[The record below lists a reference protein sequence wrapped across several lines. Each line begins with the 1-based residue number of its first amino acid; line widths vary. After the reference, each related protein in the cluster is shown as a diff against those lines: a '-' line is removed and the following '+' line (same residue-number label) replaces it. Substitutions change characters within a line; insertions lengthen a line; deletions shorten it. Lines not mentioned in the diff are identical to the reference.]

1 MVVEMAMNVMKGT
14 VMNKMHGVPFATV
27 CMVWALVFVGNA
39 GVLAAD
45 PPQAGLTLQ
54 AVQVNT
60 PQVLHLTV
68 GESKI
73 VESGS
78 PFKRA
83 SVANPDIA
91 DQIVL
96 STKQLY
102 LAGIDVGTTTL
113 TLWGNDGKVSNVF
126 NVQVSPDI
134 SRLKE
139 QIHILLPE
147 EAGIQVMNSHDHI
160 TLTGTV
166 SSMGVLN
173 KVLALAEPY
182 APQKIVN
189 MLEMGGVK
197 QVMMEVKIAEMQRG
211 LLKKLGV
218 NFNRRQEGHR
228 DFTVGTL
235 NGISSPNLDQYT
247 RVPQGFGG
255 GLLPRQGGSTTE
267 LFDILPALSNTM
279 LLGFG
284 VGKDLWTVYLDMLK
298 EHGLSRLMAEPTLI
312 AESGQAAEFL
322 VGGEFPIPIPQ
333 QFSQVTIRFKEFG
346 VGLKFTPTVLSEGR
360 ISIIVNP
367 EVSELDFANGITL
380 SGFQIPSLTTRR
392 VKTVVELGDGQSFAI
407 AGLLQENIRE
417 TVAKYPLLGDIPVLG
432 ALFRSTSFQKDET
445 ELVVIVTPHLVKPLD
460 MVKQTLPT
468 DYYLEPNDFELMLM
482 GYLEGKSS
490 EPNEGRKAEA
500 YIQEKPRM
508 AVRMPYNKGG
518 IEGSFGH
525 LAP

>member
-1 MVVEMAMNVMKGT
+1 MVVGMAMNVMKGT

-27 CMVWALVFVGNA
+27 CMVWALVFGGNA

-126 NVQVSPDI
+126 NVQVAPDI

-166 SSMGVLN
+166 SSMGALN
-173 KVLALAEPY
+173 KALALAEPY

-189 MLEMGGVK
+189 MLQMGGVQ

-235 NGISSPNLDQYT
+235 NGISAPNLDQYT
-247 RVPQGFGG
+247 RIPQGVRLPGG
-255 GLLPRQGGSTTE
+255 PGQGGTTTE
-267 LFDILPALSNTM
+267 LFDILPALSNTA

-284 VGKDLWTVYLDMLK
+284 IGKDLWTVYLDMLK

-360 ISIIVNP
+360 ISVIVNP

-407 AGLLQENIRE
+407 AGIAAGKYSRDRGEISRIGRYSNPWRVVPEYLFPERRDRVGRDCYATFGETFGYGEANLANRLLS
-417 TVAKYPLLGDIPVLG
+417 G
-432 ALFRSTSFQKDET
+432 T
-445 ELVVIVTPHLVKPLD
+445 E
-460 MVKQTLPT
+460 
-468 DYYLEPNDFELMLM
+468 
-482 GYLEGKSS
+482 
-490 EPNEGRKAEA
+490 
-500 YIQEKPRM
+500 
-508 AVRMPYNKGG
+508 
-518 IEGSFGH
+518 
-525 LAP
+525 

>member
-1 MVVEMAMNVMKGT
+1 M
-14 VMNKMHGVPFATV
+14 
-27 CMVWALVFVGNA
+27 
-39 GVLAAD
+39 
-45 PPQAGLTLQ
+45 LQ
-54 AVQVNT
+54 
-60 PQVLHLTV
+60 
-68 GESKI
+68 
-73 VESGS
+73 
-78 PFKRA
+78 
-83 SVANPDIA
+83 
-91 DQIVL
+91 
-96 STKQLY
+96 
-102 LAGIDVGTTTL
+102 
-113 TLWGNDGKVSNVF
+113 
-126 NVQVSPDI
+126 
-134 SRLKE
+134 
-139 QIHILLPE
+139 
-147 EAGIQVMNSHDHI
+147 
-160 TLTGTV
+160 
-166 SSMGVLN
+166 
-173 KVLALAEPY
+173 
-182 APQKIVN
+182 
-189 MLEMGGVK
+189 MGGVQ

-218 NFNRRQEGHR
+218 NFSRRQEGHR

-235 NGISSPNLDQYT
+235 NGISAPNLDQYT
-247 RVPQGFGG
+247 RVPQGGLLGG
-255 GLLPRQGGSTTE
+255 GQGGTTTE
-267 LFDILPALSNTM
+267 LFDILPALGNTA

-284 VGKDLWTVYLDMLK
+284 IGNDLWTVYLDMLK

-346 VGLKFTPTVLSEGR
+346 VGLKFTPTVLSDGR
-360 ISIIVNP
+360 ISLIVNP

-417 TVAKYPLLGDIPVLG
+417 TVAKYPVLGDIPVLG

-460 MVKQTLPT
+460 MVKQALPT

-490 EPNEGRKAEA
+490 EPNGGRKAEA

>member
-1 MVVEMAMNVMKGT
+1 MVVGMAMNVMKGT
-14 VMNKMHGVPFATV
+14 VMNKIHGVPFATV
-27 CMVWALVFVGNA
+27 CMVWALVFGGNA

-45 PPQAGLTLQ
+45 PPQEGLTLQ

-78 PFKRA
+78 SFKRA
-83 SVANPDIA
+83 SVANPDVA
-91 DQIVL
+91 NQIVL

-102 LAGIDVGTTTL
+102 LAGINVGTTTL

-126 NVQVSPDI
+126 NVQVAPDI

-166 SSMGVLN
+166 SSMGALN
-173 KVLALAEPY
+173 KALALAEPY
-182 APQKIVN
+182 APQKVIN

-218 NFNRRQEGHR
+218 NFSRRQAGHR
-228 DFTVGTL
+228 DFTIGTL
-235 NGISSPNLDQYT
+235 NQISAPNLDQFT
-247 RVPQGFGG
+247 RVPQFGQGG
-255 GLLPRQGGSTTE
+255 GTTTE
-267 LFDILPALSNTM
+267 LFDILPALSNTA

-284 VGKDLWTVYLDMLK
+284 IGNDLWTVFLDMLK

-346 VGLKFTPTVLSEGR
+346 VGLKFTPTVLSDDR

-417 TVAKYPLLGDIPVLG
+417 TVSKYPILGDIPILG

-445 ELVVIVTPHLVKPLD
+445 ELIVIVTPHLVKPLD

-482 GYLEGKSS
+482 GYLEGKNS
-490 EPNEGRKAEA
+490 EPNGERKAEA
-500 YIQEKPRM
+500 YIQERPRM

-518 IEGSFGH
+518 IEGTFGH

>member
-1 MVVEMAMNVMKGT
+1 MVVGMAMNVMKGT
-14 VMNKMHGVPFATV
+14 VMNKIHGVPFATV
-27 CMVWALVFVGNA
+27 CMVWALVFGGNA

-45 PPQAGLTLQ
+45 PPQEGLTLQ

-60 PQVLHLTV
+60 PQVLRLTV

-73 VESGS
+73 VESRS
-78 PFKRA
+78 SFKRA
-83 SVANPDIA
+83 SVANPDVA

-102 LAGIDVGTTTL
+102 LAGINVGTTTL

-126 NVQVSPDI
+126 NVQVAPDI

-147 EAGIQVMNSHDHI
+147 EAGIKVMNSHDHI
-160 TLTGTV
+160 TLAGTV
-166 SSMGVLN
+166 SNMGALN

-182 APQKIVN
+182 APQKVIN

-218 NFNRRQEGHR
+218 NFSRRQAGHR
-228 DFTVGTL
+228 DFTIGTL
-235 NGISSPNLDQYT
+235 NQISAPNLDQFT
-247 RVPQGFGG
+247 RVPQG
-255 GLLPRQGGSTTE
+255 GLFPGQGGTTTE
-267 LFDILPALSNTM
+267 LFDILPALSNTAM
-279 LLGFG
+279 LGFG
-284 VGKDLWTVYLDMLK
+284 IGNDLWTVFLDMLK

-346 VGLKFTPTVLSEGR
+346 VGLKFTPTVLSDGR

-417 TVAKYPLLGDIPVLG
+417 TVSKYPILGDIPILG

-445 ELVVIVTPHLVKPLD
+445 ELIVIVTPHLVKPLD

-482 GYLEGKSS
+482 GYLEGKNS
-490 EPNEGRKAEA
+490 EPNGERKAEA
-500 YIQEKPRM
+500 YIQERPRM

-518 IEGSFGH
+518 IEGTFGH

>member
-1 MVVEMAMNVMKGT
+1 MVVGMAMNVMKGT
-14 VMNKMHGVPFATV
+14 VMNKIHGVPFATV
-27 CMVWALVFVGNA
+27 CMVWALVFGGNA

-45 PPQAGLTLQ
+45 PPQEGLTLQ

-60 PQVLHLTV
+60 PQVLRLTV

-73 VESGS
+73 VESRS
-78 PFKRA
+78 SFKRA
-83 SVANPDIA
+83 SVANPDVA

-102 LAGIDVGTTTL
+102 LAGINVGTTTL

-126 NVQVSPDI
+126 NVQVAPDI

-166 SSMGVLN
+166 SNMGALN
-173 KVLALAEPY
+173 KALALAEPY
-182 APQKIVN
+182 APQKVIN

-218 NFNRRQEGHR
+218 NFSRRQAGHR
-228 DFTVGTL
+228 DFTIGTL
-235 NGISSPNLDQYT
+235 NQISAPDTSQFT
-247 RVPQGFGG
+247 RVPQFGQGG
-255 GLLPRQGGSTTE
+255 GTTTE
-267 LFDILPALSNTM
+267 LFDILPALSNTA

-284 VGKDLWTVYLDMLK
+284 IGNDLWTVFLDMLK

-346 VGLKFTPTVLSEGR
+346 VGLKFTPTVLSDGR

-417 TVAKYPLLGDIPVLG
+417 TVSKYPILGDIPILG

-445 ELVVIVTPHLVKPLD
+445 ELIVIVTPHLVKPLD

-482 GYLEGKSS
+482 GYLEGKNS
-490 EPNEGRKAEA
+490 EPNGERKAEA
-500 YIQEKPRM
+500 YIQERPRM

-518 IEGSFGH
+518 IEGTFGH

>member
-1 MVVEMAMNVMKGT
+1 MVVGMAMNVMKGT

-27 CMVWALVFVGNA
+27 CMVWALVFGGNA

-45 PPQAGLTLQ
+45 PPQEGLTLQ

-60 PQVLHLTV
+60 PQVLRLTV

-78 PFKRA
+78 SFKRA

-126 NVQVSPDI
+126 NVQVSPDV

-139 QIHILLPE
+139 QIHVLLPE
-147 EAGIQVMNSHDHI
+147 EAGIQVMGSHDHI
-160 TLTGTV
+160 TLAGNV
-166 SSMGVLN
+166 SNMGALN
-173 KVLALAEPY
+173 KVLTLAEPY
-182 APQKIVN
+182 APQRIINLVQI
-189 MLEMGGVK
+189 GGVQ

-218 NFNRRQEGHR
+218 NFNRRQQGHR

-235 NGISSPNLDQYT
+235 NGLSAPNLDQFT
-247 RVPQGFGG
+247 RIGHPDTGVV
-255 GLLPRQGGSTTE
+255 RSTTE
-267 LFDILPALSNTM
+267 LFDILPALGNTA

-284 VGKDLWTVYLDMLK
+284 IGQDIWTVYLDMLK

-312 AESGQAAEFL
+312 SESGQAAEFL

-346 VGLKFTPTVLSEGR
+346 VGLKFTPTVLSDGR
-360 ISIIVNP
+360 ISVIVNP

-380 SGFQIPSLTTRR
+380 SGFTIPSLTTRR

-417 TVAKYPLLGDIPVLG
+417 TVSKYPVLGDIPILG

-468 DYYLEPNDFELMLM
+468 DYYLEPNDFELLLM
-482 GYLEGKSS
+482 GYLEGKNS
-490 EPNEGRKAEA
+490 EPYGERKAEA

-508 AVRMPYNKGG
+508 ALRMPNNKGG
-518 IEGSFGH
+518 IEGTFGH

>member
-1 MVVEMAMNVMKGT
+1 MVVGMAMNVMKGT
-14 VMNKMHGVPFATV
+14 VMNKIHGVPFATV
-27 CMVWALVFVGNA
+27 CMVWALVFGGNA
-39 GVLAAD
+39 GVLAAE
-45 PPQAGLTLQ
+45 PPQEGLTFQ

-60 PQVLHLTV
+60 PQVLRLTV

-73 VESGS
+73 VESRS
-78 PFKRA
+78 SFKRA
-83 SVANPDIA
+83 SVANPDVA

-102 LAGIDVGTTTL
+102 LAGINVGTTTL

-126 NVQVSPDI
+126 NVQVAPDI

-147 EAGIQVMNSHDHI
+147 EAGIKVMNSHDHI
-160 TLTGTV
+160 TLAGTV
-166 SSMGVLN
+166 SNMGALN

-182 APQKIVN
+182 APQKVIN

-218 NFNRRQEGHR
+218 NFSRRQAGHR
-228 DFTVGTL
+228 DFTIGTL
-235 NGISSPNLDQYT
+235 NQISAPNLDQFT
-247 RVPQGFGG
+247 RVPQFGQGG
-255 GLLPRQGGSTTE
+255 GTTTE
-267 LFDILPALSNTM
+267 LFDILPALSNTA

-284 VGKDLWTVYLDMLK
+284 IGNDLWTVFLDMLK

-312 AESGQAAEFL
+312 AESGQSAEFL

-346 VGLKFTPTVLSEGR
+346 VGLKFTPTVLSDGR

-417 TVAKYPLLGDIPVLG
+417 TVSKYPILGDIPILG

-445 ELVVIVTPHLVKPLD
+445 ELIIIVTPHLVKPLD

-468 DYYLEPNDFELMLM
+468 DYYLEPNDFELLLM
-482 GYLEGKSS
+482 GYLEGKNS
-490 EPNEGRKAEA
+490 EPNGERKAEA
-500 YIQEKPRM
+500 YIQERPRM

-518 IEGSFGH
+518 IEGTFGH

>member
-1 MVVEMAMNVMKGT
+1 MVVGMAMNVMKGT
-14 VMNKMHGVPFATV
+14 VMNKIHGVPFATV
-27 CMVWALVFVGNA
+27 CMVWALVFGGNA
-39 GVLAAD
+39 GVLAAE
-45 PPQAGLTLQ
+45 PPQEGLTFQ

-60 PQVLHLTV
+60 PQVLRLTV

-73 VESGS
+73 VESRS
-78 PFKRA
+78 SFKRA
-83 SVANPDIA
+83 SVANPDVA

-102 LAGIDVGTTTL
+102 LAGINVGTTTL

-126 NVQVSPDI
+126 NVQVAPDI

-147 EAGIQVMNSHDHI
+147 EAGIKVMNSHDHI
-160 TLTGTV
+160 TLAGTV
-166 SSMGVLN
+166 SNMGALN

-182 APQKIVN
+182 APQKVIN

-218 NFNRRQEGHR
+218 NFSRRQAGHR
-228 DFTVGTL
+228 DFTIGTL
-235 NGISSPNLDQYT
+235 NQISAPNLDQFT
-247 RVPQGFGG
+247 RVPQFGQGG
-255 GLLPRQGGSTTE
+255 GTTTE
-267 LFDILPALSNTM
+267 LFDILPALSNTA

-284 VGKDLWTVYLDMLK
+284 IGNDLWTVFLDMLK

-312 AESGQAAEFL
+312 AESGQSAEFL

-346 VGLKFTPTVLSEGR
+346 VGLKFTPTVLSDGR

-417 TVAKYPLLGDIPVLG
+417 TVSKYPILGDIPILG

-445 ELVVIVTPHLVKPLD
+445 ELIVIVTPHLVKPLD

-482 GYLEGKSS
+482 GYLEGKNS
-490 EPNEGRKAEA
+490 EPNGERKAEA
-500 YIQEKPRM
+500 YIQERPRM

-518 IEGSFGH
+518 IEGTFGH